1 MSKIIIFSHDSDIDG
16 LGSVVLGKIAFNDI
30 DYILLPN
37 VNVLESKFRELIDN
51 KSLYSYDKIY
61 VTDLALYDPALS
73 IVESDPILSKKVLV
87 FDHHQTAI
95 KEGCNKYDFVTI
107 MEKDESGKNRC
118 GTDLFYEYL
127 VNNGLIT
134 KSKALDEFVELTR
147 LEDTWEW
154 KSTGD
159 LGLKAHDLAILF
171 NIIGKE
177 KYIDEMFKKLRESQ
191 DGFEFTNEEKKLVSN
206 RKEEYLNLLKEIWS
220 NAEFFNDESGNYY
233 SAVFS
238 NYEYRNELT
247 EYAKD
252 LNIENLKYLIIV
264 ALDKGSFG
272 QKSYRSI
279 EEGFD
284 VGKIAEAHGGSG
296 HPAAAGV
303 NITEKQK
310 EYALVLRKNSNRES
324 LAYLVNSNYN
334 E

>member
-1 MSKIIIFSHDSDIDG
+1 M
-16 LGSVVLGKIAFNDI
+16 
-30 DYILLPN
+30 
-37 VNVLESKFRELIDN
+37 VNTKEF
-51 KSLYSYDKIY
+51 YD
-61 VTDLALYDPALS
+61 
-73 IVESDPILSKKVLV
+73 
-87 FDHHQTAI
+87 
-95 KEGCNKYDFVTI
+95 
-107 MEKDESGKNRC
+107 
-118 GTDLFYEYL
+118 YL
-127 VNNGLIT
+127 VNNGLIA
-134 KSKALDEFVELTR
+134 KNRALDEFAELTR

-154 KSTGD
+154 KNAGD

-264 ALDKGSFG
+264 GS
-272 QKSYRSI
+272 S
-279 EEGFD
+279 
-284 VGKIAEAHGGSG
+284 
-296 HPAAAGV
+296 
-303 NITEKQK
+303 
-310 EYALVLRKNSNRES
+310 
-324 LAYLVNSNYN
+324 
-334 E
+334 

>member
-1 MSKIIIFSHDSDIDG
+1 MSKIIIFSHESDIDG
-16 LGSVVLGKIAFNDI
+16 LGSIVLGKIAFENI
-30 DYILLPN
+30 DYVLVPN

-51 KSLYSYDKIY
+51 KELYSYDKIY
-61 VTDLALYDPALS
+61 VTDLALYNPALD
-73 IVESDPILSKKVLV
+73 IVGRDPILSKRVLV
-87 FDHHQTAI
+87 FDHHRSAI
-95 KEGCNKYDFVTI
+95 NEGCDKYSFVTI
-107 MEKDESGKNRC
+107 MEKDESGNKRC

-159 LGLKAHDLAILF
+159 LGLKAHDMAILF

-177 KYIDEMFKKLRESQ
+177 KYIDEMFKKLSENQ
-191 DGFEFTNEEKKLVSN
+191 DVFDFTNEEKELVTN
-206 RKEEYLNLLKEIWS
+206 KKEEYLNLLKEIWS
-220 NAEFFNDESGNYY
+220 TAEFFNDESGNYY
-233 SAVFS
+233 SAVFA
-238 NYEYRNELT
+238 NYEFRNEIA

-310 EYALVLRKNSNRES
+310 EYALILRRKSKRES
-324 LAYLVNSNYN
+324 LNYLVNCSYD

>member
-1 MSKIIIFSHDSDIDG
+1 MEKVIIFSHESDIDG
-16 LGSVVLGKIAFNDI
+16 LGSIVLGKIAFNDI

-51 KSLYSYDKIY
+51 KELYSYDKIY

-73 IVESDPILSKKVLV
+73 IVESDSILSKKVLV

-118 GTDLFYEYL
+118 GTELFYEYL

-159 LGLKAHDLAILF
+159 LGLKAHDMAILF
-171 NIIGKE
+171 NAIGKE
-177 KYIDEMFKKLRESQ
+177 KYIEKMFERLISNQ
-191 DGFEFTNEEKKLVSN
+191 DGFELTSDEGKLVEEKKN
-206 RKEEYLNLLKEIWS
+206 EYLKLLEDIWS
-220 NAEFFNDESGNYY
+220 TAEFFNDESGNYY
-233 SAVFS
+233 SAVFA
-238 NYEYRNELT
+238 NYEFRNEIA
-247 EYAKD
+247 EYART
-252 LNIENLKYLIIV
+252 LNIEDLKYLIIV

-279 EEGFD
+279 AEGFD

-296 HPAAAGV
+296 HSGAAGV

-324 LAYLVNSNYN
+324 LAYLVDSNYN